1 MGRAIDLFVTYR
13 FIKLLVT
20 PFEKT
25 DAYRL
30 GIIDADGK
38 RILVPGTTNKP
49 TPLRTVEEKSA
60 YTVLHKLVFNIKKI
74 FAKVPGLRTKLGT
87 YAAALFLLKDTFKE
101 SVDDP
106 DIFEK
111 EFMKYLKE
119 QGYEIDDTI
128 SEEVIGFGE
137 VLPKGEYKL
146 ANDILNKEEEEL
158 SAKKG
163 DKVVAFDD
171 EAPVDTILGVDIFPV
186 VHVKTQEKIYSG
198 NEREKIIS
206 YTLTSIQTILAQ
218 NRFAKIAYE
227 YFKSLKEP
235 YVSPIASNIIKPI
248 ILMSLIKLKVKNKL
262 EFTNMNLKKSLNSIK
277 NKIGEIL
284 GHYPNLLVNIS
295 ELTPKAI
302 PSSDIIK
309 KYQRNL

>member
-25 DAYRL
+25 DAFTL

-38 RILVPGTTNKP
+38 RILEPGTTNKP
-49 TPLRTVEEKSA
+49 TILRTVEEKSA

-74 FAKVPGLRTKLGT
+74 FGKVPGLRTKLGT

-106 DIFEK
+106 DVFEK

-119 QGYEIDDTI
+119 QGYEIDNSI

-137 VLPKGEYKL
+137 VLPKGDYKL
-146 ANDILNKEEEEL
+146 ANDILNNEEEEL

-163 DKVVAFDD
+163 DKVVAYDD

-186 VHVKTQEKIYSG
+186 VHVKTQEKIYVG
-198 NEREKIIS
+198 LED
-206 YTLTSIQTILAQ
+206 LIQWK
-218 NRFAKIAYE
+218 NS
-227 YFKSLKEP
+227 KS
-235 YVSPIASNIIKPI
+235 
-248 ILMSLIKLKVKNKL
+248 
-262 EFTNMNLKKSLNSIK
+262 
-277 NKIGEIL
+277 
-284 GHYPNLLVNIS
+284 
-295 ELTPKAI
+295 
-302 PSSDIIK
+302 
-309 KYQRNL
+309 

>member
-137 VLPKGEYKL
+137 ILPKGEYKL
-146 ANDILNKEEEEL
+146 AL
-158 SAKKG
+158 
-163 DKVVAFDD
+163 
-171 EAPVDTILGVDIFPV
+171 
-186 VHVKTQEKIYSG
+186 
-198 NEREKIIS
+198 
-206 YTLTSIQTILAQ
+206 
-218 NRFAKIAYE
+218 
-227 YFKSLKEP
+227 
-235 YVSPIASNIIKPI
+235 
-248 ILMSLIKLKVKNKL
+248 SLIH
-262 EFTNMNLKKSLNSIK
+262 I
-277 NKIGEIL
+277 
-284 GHYPNLLVNIS
+284 
-295 ELTPKAI
+295 
-302 PSSDIIK
+302 
-309 KYQRNL
+309 